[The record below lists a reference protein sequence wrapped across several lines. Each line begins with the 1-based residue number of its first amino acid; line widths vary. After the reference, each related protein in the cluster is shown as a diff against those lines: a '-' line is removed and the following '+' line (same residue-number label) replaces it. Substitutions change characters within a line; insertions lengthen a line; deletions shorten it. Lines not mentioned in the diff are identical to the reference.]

1 MTDETEMGLYQ
12 TDAQKIQAMY
22 GDIIHMDHHVSTRHK
37 RMGRVERAA
46 QFGAFAALTGHYA
59 ALAERAR
66 HTEEQKAVEED
77 VKELLDNKLKMIR
90 GRFSSS
96 TLLKI
101 TFFKPDEL
109 KAGGAYETIT
119 AVVKSWDDVEAAIV
133 LDDGRRVP
141 YAYVVDVE
149 ALE

>member
-1 MTDETEMGLYQ
+1 MYQ
-12 TDAQKIQAMY
+12 ADAQKIQAMY
-22 GDIIHMDHHVSTRHK
+22 GDILYMDHHVSTRHK
-37 RMGRVERAA
+37 RMSRVERAA

-66 HTEEQKAVEED
+66 HTEEQKVVGED
-77 VKELLDNKLKMIR
+77 VKELLDCKLKKIR
-90 GRFSSS
+90 DGFSSS

-101 TFFKPDEL
+101 TFFKPDER
-109 KAGGAYETIT
+109 KTGGAYETIT
-119 AVVKSWDDVEAAIV
+119 AVVKNWDDVEATLV

>member
-1 MTDETEMGLYQ
+1 MNDEVKRGLYQ

-22 GDIIHMDHHVSTRHK
+22 GDIIHMEHHVSIRHK
-37 RMGRVERAA
+37 RMERVERAA

-66 HTEEQKAVEED
+66 HTEEQKVVGED
-77 VKELLDNKLKMIR
+77 VKELLDSKLKIIR
-90 GRFSSS
+90 DRFSPSM
-96 TLLKI
+96 LLKI
-101 TFFKPDEL
+101 TYFKPDEL

-119 AVVKSWDDVEAAIV
+119 AAVKCWNDIEATIE

-141 YAYVVDVE
+141 YVYVMDVE